1 MKRITYSDKSV
12 LVGDEAAETLVDYA
26 AMIARIGSAGSITL
40 AAIGANGD
48 EIEATFLLTQ
58 GTILMA
64 ETTTSTA
71 PEPDNVHAIQY
82 MNDRLYAILSPTQ
95 VQSEK
100 ATPEEPQEYE
110 NHGT

>member
-1 MKRITYSDKSV
+1 MKHITYSDKSV

-26 AMIARIGSAGSITL
+26 AMIAKIGSADAITL
-40 AAIGANGD
+40 AAIGVDGD
-48 EIEATFLLTQ
+48 TIEATFLLTQ

-64 ETTTSTA
+64 ETTTLTA
-71 PEPDNVHAIQY
+71 PEPDNSHAIQY

-100 ATPEEPQEYE
+100 ATPDEAPEFES
-110 NHGT
+110 HGI